1 MFQHVNK
8 QLTANQVKGISL
20 NVCHLTVKQSKSFDS
35 INLLQQL
42 LTKQTMSFGELVD
55 AVRQCLLF
63 LLCTYMGYLIYT
75 LLKDLL
81 LSKANK
87 KRSGVALK
95 SKPAEVAAEDNPA
108 PAISV
113 TEVKDPEP
121 APVTEPHGKEMFD
134 VDIREVDEPV
144 APVTSAD
151 KAEAS
156 GKSRRRNKGE
166 TVKVQS
172 TSAAPGVLQAAPEGT
187 ADAPKTLSRKC
198 KHGNEDKS
206 KTLFYQIPSKLTPP
220 VSLPRE

>member
-113 TEVKDPEP
+113 TE
-121 APVTEPHGKEMFD
+121 PHGKEMFD

-144 APVTSAD
+144 APVTSAA